1 MIKYIINFQNSHVFS
16 HLFENNLVDLINKGV
31 EMTPLFESNVLTYNF
46 DFDEWPAT
54 NQDTSKNLAPF
65 NKSIFKL
72 RYEYG
77 SVFRKQ
83 FLADEENSQLELE
96 GKLDP
101 AD

>member
-31 EMTPLFESNVLTYNF
+31 EMTPLFESNVFTYNF

-54 NQDTSKNLAPF
+54 NTDTNKILAPF

-72 RYEYG
+72 RYEYPQ
-77 SVFRKQ
+77 VYRKQ
-83 FLADEENSQLELE
+83 FLNDEKQ
-96 GKLDP
+96 
-101 AD
+101 